1 MDNPLQ
7 EAYEKAI
14 YQINEPQ
21 IALQVGK
28 ANEALIELLQ
38 KKKAATWAII
48 TAVNPGSVI
57 LDEADNQDRMKGLRK
72 EVSPFLFLAGR
83 ALDPEGQW
91 PAEENLLVLGI
102 GKEEAIRL
110 GRKWQQNAIL
120 FGRKEGKGELVWL

>member
-1 MDNPLQ
+1 
-7 EAYEKAI
+7 
-14 YQINEPQ
+14 
-21 IALQVGK
+21 LQVGK